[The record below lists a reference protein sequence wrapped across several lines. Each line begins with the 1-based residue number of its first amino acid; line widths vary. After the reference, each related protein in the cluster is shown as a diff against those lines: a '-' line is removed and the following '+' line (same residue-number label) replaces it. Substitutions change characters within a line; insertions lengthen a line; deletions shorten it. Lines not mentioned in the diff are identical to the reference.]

1 MDELHSMIE
10 KVKAANGVDTV
21 TIIADE
27 ETLRNINVDGVEK
40 MVIPDSEFFVPDD
53 GSIFIVPY
61 RDKPIEYR
69 DNLIEFVFQD

>member
-21 TIIADE
+21 AIIADKE
-27 ETLRNINVDGVEK
+27 ALRGINTDGVEK
-40 MVIPDSEFFVPDD
+40 IVIPDSEFFAPDD
-53 GSIFIVPY
+53 GSVFIVPY

-69 DNLIEFVFQD
+69 DKLIKFVF